1 MCFVVQNISNVNTLR
16 RISLSCGLWR
26 MSLTQMP
33 GFESLLLGEKT
44 AVVFDIGSAY
54 TKCGFAGEPGP
65 RFILP
70 TEITQPNGQAR
81 HLSSLKT
88 VKEKRKF
95 FVVFF
100 HSLYYRHLLVN
111 PKDRRVVVVE
121 SILGTTEL
129 RDIIADVLYNHF
141 EIPSALFAP
150 AHLVTLFTL
159 GLSTALVLDCGHT
172 EAVVIPVSEGYTLLN
187 SWQADQLGSQAV
199 YNNYSELL
207 RKEAFVIDQN
217 GNSTAFAN
225 SPENDNLITIN
236 LLEDLT
242 VRTCFVSPA
251 SRAEE
256 WQNWLI
262 AQAAG
267 EPVAAPKVAE
277 DYFEYPVSHGGYS
290 KRLRIP
296 SRLRELSCECL
307 FRGDNDQSTLA
318 TLILKSIQACPVDLR
333 KPLAKN
339 LVLTGGTVN
348 FPGFAARLLEEL
360 DRSLDL
366 ADFTSL
372 SALRGTFRIHQPPGE
387 PNYIAWLGGA
397 IFGALECLPG
407 RSLERSVYLEKGFL
421 PDWTTVIDTNPSS
434 LTERPEL
441 TRQ

>member
-1 MCFVVQNISNVNTLR
+1 
-16 RISLSCGLWR
+16 
-26 MSLTQMP
+26 MP

-54 TKCGFAGEPGP
+54 TKCVLVCFRVNGATFRCGFAGEPGP
-65 RFILP
+65 RFIFP

-88 VKEKRKF
+88 AKEKRKF
-95 FVVFF
+95 FITFF
-100 HSLYYRHLLVN
+100 HNLYYRHLLVN

-121 SILGTTEL
+121 GILGTTEL

-159 GLSTALVLDCGHT
+159 GLSTALVLDCGHK

-187 SWQADQLGSQAV
+187 SWQADQLGSQAI

-207 RKEAFVIDQN
+207 IKEAFVIDQN
-217 GNSTAFAN
+217 GNSAAFAN
-225 SPENDNLITIN
+225 SPGNENLVTTN

-262 AQAAG
+262 AQATG
-267 EPVAAPKVAE
+267 ESVPAPKVAE
-277 DYFEYPVSHGGYS
+277 DYFEYPLSHGGYS

-307 FRGDNDQSTLA
+307 FRGDNDQITLA

-348 FPGFAARLLEEL
+348 LPGFAARLLEEL

-366 ADFTSL
+366 TDFTSL
-372 SALRGTFRIHQPPGE
+372 SALKGTFRIHQPPGE
-387 PNYIAWLGGA
+387 PNYIAWLGGK
-397 IFGALECLPG
+397 
-407 RSLERSVYLEKGFL
+407 S
-421 PDWTTVIDTNPSS
+421 
-434 LTERPEL
+434 
-441 TRQ
+441 Q